1 MRVGKEG
8 GGHWDVRRRRRR
20 RWESFGYGS
29 HEICLP
35 SAPVARCRT
44 SSALFTAARPVGF
57 ARNSSTSSVLP
68 RIVTG
73 GWWDR
78 ESENA
83 SGSAVRV
90 GHPDDGW
97 LGGDL
102 CGARWCRARTGR
114 CGDVQQRPP
123 VLVLPLELGVELI
136 GGKLREVRRVALRG
150 LLLRHRNLRGR
161 APNVVSAN
169 RWTRR
174 TWFGLGSGSIRLT
187 ECQSRDRAFDS
198 QKAHFHREKITDF
211 TATQA

>member
-68 RIVTG
+68 ANR
-73 GWWDR
+73 
-78 ESENA
+78 
-83 SGSAVRV
+83 
-90 GHPDDGW
+90 DGW
-97 LGGDL
+97 VGEIVSRKDGGSGLGTPTTVGREGDL
-102 CGARWCRARTGR
+102 CGARRCRARTGR